1 MDPTHAEP
9 LGYLAGMQTPDG
21 VFHLISSGLH
31 YQFNLA
37 WVQEPLPAEPAP
49 VSR

>member
-1 MDPTHAEP
+1 M
-9 LGYLAGMQTPDG
+9 
-21 VFHLISSGLH
+21 FHLISSGLH

-37 WVQEPLPAEPAP
+37 WVQAPLPAAPTP